1 MGRQNRRIFGDGA
14 PPPQYEVRATLAD
27 DRGRKLNVDEQ
38 PRYTHVAAQAVG
50 LAERFEERFS
60 AGLDGPVTFRVQLAS
75 PEGPSTGGGK
85 QVVQPIKLVP
95 ADGGPTIVI
104 GAANTVKQMAELRSY
119 ALVSEQYGLRFKGAQ
134 LPIHAGSYR
143 QLLADFT
150 RFFHELNLSV
160 TTADTSRSLRPPPAP
175 PSSRHGLGVI
185 VALAVSVGVLVIAAW
200 IVLSHLH
207 R

>member
-1 MGRQNRRIFGDGA
+1 
-14 PPPQYEVRATLAD
+14 VD
-27 DRGRKLNVDEQ
+27 DQ

-50 LAERFEERFS
+50 LAELFEERFS
-60 AGLDGPVTFRVQLAS
+60 AGLDGPVAFRIQLAS

-95 ADGGPTIVI
+95 VDGGPTIVI
-104 GAANTVKQMAELRSY
+104 GAANTIKQTAELRSF

-134 LPIHAGSYR
+134 LPIHVEVYR
-143 QLLADFT
+143 QLLVDFT
-150 RFFHELNLSV
+150 SFFQALNLSV
-160 TTADTSRSLRPPPAP
+160 TTVDKSRSLRPPPAP
-175 PSSRHGLGVI
+175 PPSSGGPGMIL
-185 VALAVSVGVLVIAAW
+185 ALAVSVGVLLIAAW

>member
-1 MGRQNRRIFGDGA
+1 MND
-14 PPPQYEVRATLAD
+14 
-27 DRGRKLNVDEQ
+27 Q
-38 PRYTHVAAQAVG
+38 PRYTHVAAQAVS
-50 LAERFEERFS
+50 LAELFEERFS
-60 AGLDGPVTFRVQLAS
+60 AGLDGPMTFRIQLAS

-104 GAANTVKQMAELRSY
+104 GAANTVKQTAELRSY
-119 ALVSEQYGLRFKGAQ
+119 ALVSEQYRLRFKGAQ
-134 LPIHAGSYR
+134 LPVHAQAYQ

-150 RFFHELNLSV
+150 SFFHALNLSV
-160 TTADTSRSLRPPPAP
+160 TTADMSRSLRPPPAP
-175 PSSRHGLGVI
+175 PSPRSGPGMIL
-185 VALAVSVGVLVIAAW
+185 ALAVSIGALVVAAW